1 MTREQYLRM
10 DKRVFALISV
20 AMLYSIVISV
30 FEVSQLAAGVKGY
43 IQLAGCIA
51 LTVVEVVGFLI
62 MKGRRICGSIM
73 TGAGALAFLLIMSLD
88 ESSRIYIFAF
98 PILIAS
104 IMYMNKRFAIFGSSV
119 MLIANI
125 IKTVRE
131 AAEGSLTL
139 QTGSFRWVI
148 TILVCVGV
156 YVVMC
161 EFERFNKDTVIN
173 AESTGNAQAEIAQKM
188 NATADA
194 IINNFEQANLVLES
208 LKKSIDTNNLAIN
221 NIADSTEST
230 SQAIQ
235 EQANMCAA
243 IQENS
248 DKADKETT
256 KVIELAKAAM
266 ENVEAGVQL
275 MTDLK
280 EQAAGVESTSRETA
294 DATTRL
300 TNKVSEVQNIVGD
313 IQKISSQTNLLAL
326 NASIE
331 AARAGEAGRGFAVV
345 ADEIR
350 ELSEQTKEATNK
362 IIGIIA
368 ELTADAKNAS
378 ESMDNS
384 VASINRQTEMID
396 VTEQKFEMIDSK
408 VSELT
413 ESIHNMEKT
422 ITDIVQATG
431 IISESIS
438 QLSATSEEV
447 AASSEDG
454 TKTAQDAV
462 EQMEECSKVL
472 ENIRALSLSLKGA
485 GEEV

>member
-20 AMLYSIVISV
+20 AMIYSVVVSA
-30 FEVSQLAAGVKGY
+30 FEVSQLSAGGKGY
-43 IQLAGCIA
+43 IQLIACIV
-51 LTVVEVVGFLI
+51 LTVVEIAGFLVT
-62 MKGRRICGSIM
+62 KGKRICGSIM
-73 TGAGALAFLLIMSLD
+73 TGSGALVFLLMMSLD

-104 IMYMNKRFAIFGSSV
+104 IMYMNKRFAICGSAV
-119 MLIANI
+119 ILVANI

-131 AAEGSLTL
+131 AAEGSFAFG
-139 QTGSFRWVI
+139 TGSYRWVM
-148 TILVCVGV
+148 TLLVCVGV
-156 YVVMC
+156 YVVMH
-161 EFERFNKDTVIN
+161 EFERFNRETVVT
-173 AESTGNAQAEIAQKM
+173 AETTGSEQAEIARKM

-194 IINNFEQANLVLES
+194 IITNFEQASQVLES

-235 EQANMCAA
+235 EQATMCTA

-248 DKADKETT
+248 DKAEKETT
-256 KVIELAKAAM
+256 KVIELAKVAT

-275 MTDLK
+275 MSDLK
-280 EQAAGVESTSRETA
+280 EQAAGVESTSRETT

-300 TNKVSEVQNIVGD
+300 TNKVGEVQNIVGD

-350 ELSEQTKEATNK
+350 ELSEQTKDATNK

>member
-20 AMLYSIVISV
+20 VLIYGIGVAAV
-30 FEVSQLAAGVKGY
+30 EVSQMSAGVNGY
-43 IQLAGCIA
+43 IQLIACIV
-51 LTVVEVVGFLI
+51 LTIVEVAGFLI
-62 MKGRRICGSIM
+62 ARGKRICGSIM
-73 TGAGALAFLLIMSLD
+73 TGAGALAFLLMMSLD
-88 ESSRIYIFAF
+88 TSNRIYVFAF

-104 IMYMNKRFAIFGSSV
+104 IMYMNRRFAVCGSTV
-119 MLIANI
+119 IVVANI

-131 AAEGSLTL
+131 ALAGSLTL
-139 QTGSFRWVI
+139 QTGSFQWVI

-156 YVVMC
+156 YVVMR
-161 EFERFNKDTVIN
+161 EFERFNRDTVMA
-173 AESTGNAQAEIAQKM
+173 AEATGNAQAEIVQKM
-188 NATADA
+188 NVTADA

-248 DKADKETT
+248 DKAEKETSR
-256 KVIELAKAAM
+256 VIELAKAAT

-275 MTDLK
+275 MSDLK
-280 EQAAGVESTSRETA
+280 EQAAGVENTSRETA
-294 DATTRL
+294 EATTRL
-300 TNKVSEVQNIVGD
+300 TNKVGEVQNIVGD

-350 ELSEQTKEATNK
+350 ELSEQTKDATNK

-396 VTEQKFEMIDSK
+396 VTEQKFEMIDNK

-472 ENIRALSLSLKGA
+472 ENIRTLSLSLKGA